1 MKKYKINRTGKENIP
16 SDETIE
22 KFKNFSKLQVRYDE
36 VVKRNKLPLYKNPK
50 MFLFLLIIALAA
62 YFIAM
67 EISKEP
73 ENKEETPTE
82 RTD

>member
-36 VVKRNKLPLYKNPK
+36 VVKNQPLETSVHLPFRNAV
-50 MFLFLLIIALAA
+50 LLW
-62 YFIAM
+62 
-67 EISKEP
+67 
-73 ENKEETPTE
+73 
-82 RTD
+82 

>member
-36 VVKRNKLPLYKNPK
+36 VVKRNKLPLHKNPK
-50 MFLFLLIIALAA
+50 MFLF
-62 YFIAM
+62 F
-67 EISKEP
+67 
-73 ENKEETPTE
+73 TE
-82 RTD
+82 Y

>member
-36 VVKRNKLPLYKNPK
+36 VVKRNKLLCIRIQNVSLY
-50 MFLFLLIIALAA
+50 
-62 YFIAM
+62 
-67 EISKEP
+67 
-73 ENKEETPTE
+73 
-82 RTD
+82 